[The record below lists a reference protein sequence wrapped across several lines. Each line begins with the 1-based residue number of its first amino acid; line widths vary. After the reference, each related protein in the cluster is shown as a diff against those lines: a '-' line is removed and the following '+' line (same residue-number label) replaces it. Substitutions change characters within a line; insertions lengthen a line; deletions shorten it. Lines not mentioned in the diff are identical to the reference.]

1 MRMTSAISKA
11 VNKTAI
17 LAIVLL
23 SYMMIVL
30 DISIVI
36 TGLPKIHADLGFS
49 ETGLAWVQS
58 AYTLAFGGFL
68 LLGARA
74 GDMFGRRRMLVIGL
88 GIFTAA
94 SVVIGLASTP
104 KIMLVARFVQG
115 FGSAVLAP
123 STLSLLQVNFEE
135 GPERTRAVAYYGAVA
150 GIASSVGLVLG
161 GILAEA
167 ISWRV
172 GFFINLPVGAAMIWA
187 SFRYIRET
195 VRTPGKLDFA
205 GALTSTGG
213 MGALV
218 FGTIRLADAGGS
230 DPISQASLAL
240 GALLLATFVV
250 IQARTTEPIMPLR
263 LFASSERAAAYAG
276 RLLFLAG
283 MIGFWFFTTLFLQA
297 VRGFTPMQTGFAF
310 LPTTVVNFTVAM
322 MVPQLTRR
330 FGNGRLLATGLAVS
344 LLGLLLFCRLDAQSG
359 YWAEIALPMMLVGLG
374 QGISLAPLTSAG
386 IAGVSREDAG
396 AASGVVNV
404 AHQLGSSLGLGV
416 LVAVSSI
423 GAGTLAGAELIAHRT
438 VYAFAAGSLMMAV
451 ALVLVLVLIVRP
463 EALRKARTA

>member
-1 MRMTSAISKA
+1 MTTPVSKA

-17 LAIVLL
+17 LAIVLV

-36 TGLPKIHADLGFS
+36 TGLPKIHAELGFS

-94 SVVIGLASTP
+94 SVVIGFAWTP
-104 KIMLVARFVQG
+104 EIMLVARFVQG

-123 STLSLLQVNFEE
+123 STLALLQVNFED
-135 GPERTRAVAYYGAVA
+135 GPERTRAVAHYGAVA

-172 GFFINLPVGAAMIWA
+172 GFFINLPVGIAMIWA
-187 SFRYIRET
+187 SYRFIHET
-195 VRTPGKLDFA
+195 MRKPGTLDFS
-205 GALTSTGG
+205 GALTSTAG

-218 FGTIRLADAGGS
+218 FGTIRLAEAGWS
-230 DPISQASLAL
+230 DPITLASLIA
-240 GALLLATFVV
+240 GVFLLVCFVV
-250 IQARTTEPIMPLR
+250 IQKNVAQPIMPLH
-263 LFASSERAAAYAG
+263 LFASAERAAAYVG
-276 RLLFLAG
+276 RLLFLGG
-283 MIGFWFFTTLFLQA
+283 MIGFWFFTTLFLQG
-297 VRGFTPMQTGFAF
+297 VSGFTPMETGFAF
-310 LPTTVVNFTVAM
+310 LPTTIVNFAVAM
-322 MVPQLTRR
+322 MVPRLTHR
-330 FGNGRLLATGLAVS
+330 FGNGRLLGTGLAIS
-344 LLGLLLFCRLDAQSG
+344 LFGLLLFCRLDVHSG
-359 YWAEIALPMMLVGLG
+359 YWTEIALPMILVGLG

-386 IAGVSREDAG
+386 IAGVTREDAG

-423 GAGTLAGAELIAHRT
+423 GANALSGAELIVHRT
-438 VYAFAAGSLMMAV
+438 VNAFAAGSLMMAV
-451 ALVLVLVLIVRP
+451 ALILVLALIVRP
-463 EALRKARTA
+463 QAARNVKTA